1 MSPFSGTTP
10 SEKPRSSRAFC
21 TLPGATTRPGK
32 IEEGTCPTDFDGEEI
47 ERRISINL
55 SVAHAVH
62 RDVRINFLD
71 APGYGIFSPEARSAA
86 AAADAVIIVLDAVSG
101 VEVQTEK
108 AWKFAAEFNRP
119 VLFVVNRM
127 DRERASFDRV
137 METLQKRFGR
147 GVVALQIPVR
157 RGTDLQR
164 DGGPRPDGGP
174 LPRQRQARGRADP
187 GRHRRAGEGRAR
199 EARRAR
205 RRGRGRADGEVLRA
219 GNSRPCGPAPR
230 PSHRSRGAED
240 LPRAL
245 RVVFARESVSCGF
258 WTRASPSSRLP
269 RAARSRATG
278 KDGKPAKIFT
288 NEKDPAVAQIIKTV
302 SDPFAGRISYLRIRA
317 GHFQSDGTYCNATRG
332 IPERFSGL
340 FLPQGKEHVNVPEAK
355 AGDIVAVAKLKES
368 TTGDTLTT
376 KDHPVVLPKLTVPE
390 ASIAY
395 AIEPKAKGDEDKIS
409 TALHKLIE
417 EDPSLH
423 FQRDDETKEFHLSG
437 ASQLHVEIAVA
448 RLKKRYGV
456 EVILHPPKVPYRE
469 TIKGKAEAHGRH
481 KKQSGGH
488 GQFADCKIKVEP
500 LPRGGEFEFVDDI
513 YGGSIPR
520 NFIPAVEKGIQEA
533 RRKGFLAGYPMV
545 DFRVILYDGQYHDVD
560 SSELAF
566 KIAGALAYRRG
577 DGEGEAHPARAHHER
592 RGLGSERVRGR
603 LDGRPLFAPR
613 PCPGDGVGV
622 RRHRHQG
629 AGSHVGN
636 ADVRRESAVDHPGP
650 RDFPHGVLP
659 LRRGAARL
667 AGKDHQPVQGG
678 EGSRGERLGKISVG
692 AGLSPPALQPP
703 PGLLIQQPQER
714 PAVRPHP

>member
-1 MSPFSGTTP
+1 M
-10 SEKPRSSRAFC
+10 
-21 TLPGATTRPGK
+21 
-32 IEEGTCPTDFDGEEI
+32 
-47 ERRISINL
+47 
-55 SVAHAVH
+55 
-62 RDVRINFLD
+62 
-71 APGYGIFSPEARSAA
+71 
-86 AAADAVIIVLDAVSG
+86 
-101 VEVQTEK
+101 
-108 AWKFAAEFNRP
+108 
-119 VLFVVNRM
+119 
-127 DRERASFDRV
+127 
-137 METLQKRFGR
+137 
-147 GVVALQIPVR
+147 
-157 RGTDLQR
+157 
-164 DGGPRPDGGP
+164 
-174 LPRQRQARGRADP
+174 
-187 GRHRRAGEGRAR
+187 
-199 EARRAR
+199 
-205 RRGRGRADGEVLRA
+205 
-219 GNSRPCGPAPR
+219 
-230 PSHRSRGAED
+230 
-240 LPRAL
+240 
-245 RVVFARESVSCGF
+245 
-258 WTRASPSSRLP
+258 
-269 RAARSRATG
+269 
-278 KDGKPAKIFT
+278 
-288 NEKDPAVAQIIKTV
+288 
-302 SDPFAGRISYLRIRA
+302 SDPFAGRISYLRIRS
-317 GHFQSDGTYCNATRG
+317 GHFQSDGTYFNATRG

-469 TIKGKAEAHGRH
+469 TIKGKADAHGRH

-533 RRKGFLAGYPMV
+533 RRKGFLAGFPMV

-566 KIAGALAYRRG
+566 KIAGALAYQRG
-577 DGEGEAHPARAHHER
+577 DGEGEAHPPRARHER
-592 RGLGSERVRGR
+592 RGLDAERVRGR

-613 PCPGDGVGV
+613 PRPGDGVGV
-622 RRHRHQG
+622 RGHGHQG
-629 AGSHVGN
+629 AGPHVGN
-636 ADVRRESAVDHPGP
+636 ADVRREPAVDHPGP
-650 RDFPHGVLP
+650 RHLPHGVLP

-678 EGSRGERLGKISVG
+678 EGSRGKRLGKHLPRVG
-692 AGLSPPALQPP
+692 RGSLSPPASQPP
-703 PGLLIQQPQER
+703 PGLLVQQPQER
-714 PAVRPHP
+714 PARRPHARGGQIPPAGLPLENRRRGALFLLARHEEHDPPRGIQDRIGQRQPPLRAASAPSWRRHGSPFLERPSPGKERRRVAIGAEPQENEIERGTSVALEQFPRTPAAASFGGASPRIRWILSGAIPSGSKSVSRAMR